1 MMKTHIV
8 LRPSPLVSLKI
19 DTGVL
24 PRVTGAVGVPSG
36 QSYLNWEKK
45 LYLKILVC
53 YYYLEGRADKIRLF
67 YRRQMFYQRQMCRTV
82 LQSVSYRAVVPNMQ
96 KTLKSQQLWRR
107 QPSYKNNPNSHLI
120 KDKNKHIKE
129 KMSSPVCHGEGANE
143 NSEIP
148 PYIHHSPTRMAIVP
162 SADKTGFCEA
172 D

>member
-24 PRVTGAVGVPSG
+24 PRVTGAVGVPSV

-67 YRRQMFYQRQMCRTV
+67 YQNKTV
-82 LQSVSYRAVVPNMQ
+82 LP
-96 KTLKSQQLWRR
+96 KTDVLPKANVQ
-107 QPSYKNNPNSHLI
+107 NSPAKCIL
-120 KDKNKHIKE
+120 
-129 KMSSPVCHGEGANE
+129 
-143 NSEIP
+143 
-148 PYIHHSPTRMAIVP
+148 
-162 SADKTGFCEA
+162 
-172 D
+172 